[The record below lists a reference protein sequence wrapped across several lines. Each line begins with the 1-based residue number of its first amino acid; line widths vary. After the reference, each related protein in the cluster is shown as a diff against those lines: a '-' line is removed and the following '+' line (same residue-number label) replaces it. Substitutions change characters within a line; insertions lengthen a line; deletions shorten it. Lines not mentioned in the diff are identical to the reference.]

1 MSVNPADTG
10 HFETNAHLVG
20 ISLLRPARTGNAF
33 EETLASLLHA
43 IRLGV
48 FPPDS
53 RLPSERDLAERLG
66 ISRSTL
72 REALSALQESGHLTI
87 RRGRYGGA
95 IVTGKQETAPDSATN
110 APLSQTELL
119 DAIRFRSIVEPGAA
133 GLSAQADL
141 SALERQSLRAAHE
154 KLLTASL
161 ADYRLLDSRF
171 HLIIA
176 ELSGSPSLASAV
188 AESRAQ
194 TNTLLEKIPVLPA
207 NLAHSNEQHR
217 MIVAAILGGDAA
229 GARAA
234 MVEHLA
240 GTEALLRGFLG
251 EKPA

>member
-1 MSVNPADTG
+1 MSANQEDMG
-10 HFETNAHLVG
+10 HFDTNGELVG

-66 ISRSTL
+66 VSRSTL
-72 REALSALQESGHLTI
+72 RDALSALQESGHLVI

-95 IVTGKQETAPDSATN
+95 VVTGNPPKTASEQPTSN
-110 APLSQTELL
+110 AELL
-119 DAIRFRSIVEPGAA
+119 DAVRFRSVVEPGAA
-133 GLSAQADL
+133 ELTARADL
-141 SALERQSLRAAHE
+141 SARERQSLQTAHE
-154 KLLTASL
+154 KLLQAGP
-161 ADYRLLDSRF
+161 DEYRLLDSRF

-176 ELSGSPSLASAV
+176 ELSGSPSLAAAV

-194 TNTLLEKIPVLPA
+194 TNKLLERIPFLPA
-207 NLAHSNEQHR
+207 NLNHSNEQHR
-217 MIVAAILGGDAA
+217 VILAAILGGDAA
-229 GARAA
+229 RAKAA

-240 GTEALLRGFLG
+240 GTEALLRGFLQ
-251 EKPA
+251 